1 MDNKIIYAALLG
13 MTLMGTPT
21 VYALSPTDKFIV
33 NHGVSACNGEGPNC
47 QAFMDIAYQIN
58 NEPSD
63 LPSITFE

>member
-13 MTLMGTPT
+13 VMLVGFPKA
-21 VYALSPTDKFIV
+21 YALSPTDKFIV

-47 QAFMDIAYQIN
+47 EAFMDIAHQIN
-58 NEPSD
+58 NEPYD